1 MNTILEYNFVSVT
14 YDDDVLI
21 VGFADA
27 QFDTQHY
34 LMFQR
39 SLDEDEFNEDVYVE
53 RDGQNQSTYGGIEKL
68 ILYRKKALF
77 NFKLKTSQWLNL
89 EQEVMIN
96 FSISDEKFNQL
107 KIGFEKIFAG
117 KKILEI
123 K

>member
-39 SLDEDEFNEDVYVE
+39 SLDEDEFEEDVYVE

-68 ILYRKKALF
+68 ILFRNKALF
-77 NFKLKTSQWLNL
+77 NFNLKTSQWLNL

-96 FSISDEKFNQL
+96 FSISDEKFKQL
-107 KIGFEKIFAG
+107 KIGFEQLCAG
-117 KKILEI
+117 KEILEI